1 MKVKNYEVWQG
12 TQKFF
17 FDGKVMIGSK
27 YRNLLCTFLLI
38 NISNLLHFIF
48 AAQTQAE
55 VIH

>member
-38 NISNLLHFIF
+38 NIPNLLHFIF